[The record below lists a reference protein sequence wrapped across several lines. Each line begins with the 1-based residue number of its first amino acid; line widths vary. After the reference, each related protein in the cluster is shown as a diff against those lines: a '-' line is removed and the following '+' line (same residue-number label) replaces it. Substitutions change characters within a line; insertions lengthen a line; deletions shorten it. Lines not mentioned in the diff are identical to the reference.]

1 MRIIFILLFTT
12 QVGCA
17 TFWIGFGSHVAGDLA
32 TEQYKKMKKE
42 KEKKEKALLKKT
54 AKEEAKKE
62 EEAELLKRLKQYQY
76 QGKMMLL
83 LN

>member
-1 MRIIFILLFTT
+1 MRIIFILLYTT

-42 KEKKEKALLKKT
+42 KEKKD
-54 AKEEAKKE
+54 
-62 EEAELLKRLKQYQY
+62 ELE
-76 QGKMMLL
+76 
-83 LN
+83 

>member
-32 TEQYKKMKKE
+32 TEQYKKMKDKM
-42 KEKKEKALLKKT
+42 EKKN
-54 AKEEAKKE
+54 
-62 EEAELLKRLKQYQY
+62 ELE
-76 QGKMMLL
+76 
-83 LN
+83 

>member
-17 TFWIGFGSHVAGDLA
+17 SFWIGFGSHVLGDLA

-42 KEKKEKALLKKT
+42 KEEKKDARE
-54 AKEEAKKE
+54 
-62 EEAELLKRLKQYQY
+62 
-76 QGKMMLL
+76 
-83 LN
+83 

>member
-1 MRIIFILLFTT
+1 MRWVLIVIFIS

-42 KEKKEKALLKKT
+42 KEKKN
-54 AKEEAKKE
+54 
-62 EEAELLKRLKQYQY
+62 ELE
-76 QGKMMLL
+76 
-83 LN
+83 